1 MYNSFCTSIYC
12 MLKMPASHASQPAI
26 HPSQNSRSNFTI
38 VSDWCR
44 NFERKKIFNKICF
57 KLNKFYLQNI
67 LNYVTNPV
75 LFQKFIY
82 VCDLLCHVVR
92 GLGTTSTHTRDLER
106 LIEVC
111 CTFNISKDIG
121 SIVYNKGHNLNRN
134 DHIHSRLHRVAT
146 SLNNVCIEQFLWF
159 ETVIF

>member
-1 MYNSFCTSIYC
+1 MRSSLPCRKRPRYN
-12 MLKMPASHASQPAI
+12 
-26 HPSQNSRSNFTI
+26 
-38 VSDWCR
+38 
-44 NFERKKIFNKICF
+44 FN
-57 KLNKFYLQNI
+57 
-67 LNYVTNPV
+67 
-75 LFQKFIY
+75 
-82 VCDLLCHVVR
+82 
-92 GLGTTSTHTRDLER
+92 THSGPGR

-134 DHIHSRLHRVAT
+134 DHIHSRLNRVAT